1 MGRIWK
7 EGKLLSKLVTEFPF
21 RTTAPV
27 QANSTLPAW
36 AGFVHYHLIK
46 MSCKKQVVVHKVNR
60 KQKQN
65 YQKKKRK
72 KESRI
77 FRSGYKTKQYIKMR
91 GNGIDQSC

>member
-46 MSCKKQVVVHKVNR
+46 MSCKKQVVVHKVKR

-65 YQKKKRK
+65 YQKKKK
-72 KESRI
+72 NQEYLGVVI
-77 FRSGYKTKQYIKMR
+77 KQNNILKCVGMV
-91 GNGIDQSC
+91 

>member
-72 KESRI
+72 NQEYLGVVI
-77 FRSGYKTKQYIKMR
+77 KQNNILKCVGMV
-91 GNGIDQSC
+91 